1 MKMLGR
7 RTGNKNQDKKELGFH
22 GGWSVLVVIAV
33 AVIVLAVGSLN
44 YFSFLE
50 TQLFKEHG
58 SYLTELADK
67 ASEIVDSVIGYSW

>member
-1 MKMLGR
+1 MLGR

-44 YFSFLE
+44 YFSILE
-50 TQLFKEHG
+50 THHLNENG
-58 SYLTELADK
+58 SYLT
-67 ASEIVDSVIGYSW
+67 